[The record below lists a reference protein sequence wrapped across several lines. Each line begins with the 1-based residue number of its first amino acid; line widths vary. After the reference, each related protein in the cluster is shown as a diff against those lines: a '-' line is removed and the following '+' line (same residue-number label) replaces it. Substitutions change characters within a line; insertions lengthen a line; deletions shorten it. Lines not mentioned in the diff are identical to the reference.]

1 MTEQGTRIF
10 LGLAAAIA
18 FVFYIMAIVF
28 GLQNNLDFS
37 ARALTYLAVAVV
49 ATVVAVIL
57 YRRYTHLRQ
66 IRWQNEMKAG
76 EDKMRQLLTEETETT
91 EPTVDGKL

>member
-37 ARALTYLAVAVV
+37 ARALTYLAIAVV
-49 ATVVAVIL
+49 STVVAVIL

-66 IRWQNEMKAG
+66 IRWQDEMKAG
-76 EDKMRQLLTEETETT
+76 EEKMRKIMTEEADQAKPE
-91 EPTVDGKL
+91 

>member
-1 MTEQGTRIF
+1 M
-10 LGLAAAIA
+10 
-18 FVFYIMAIVF
+18 
-28 GLQNNLDFS
+28 DFS

-66 IRWQNEMKAG
+66 IRWQDEMKAS
-76 EDKMRQLLTEETETT
+76 EEKMHQLLTEEADQAKPE
-91 EPTVDGKL
+91 